1 MTKHHKHNEE
11 MDEIKQELD
20 EVRETAAECANA
32 AEAAEEQQIAQSDK
46 IAEMQAE
53 IDKLKDLY
61 LRSQAEM
68 ENLRRRTQQELEKR
82 SKFAVSSFAQDLL
95 PVNDNL
101 TRAMASIPESERD
114 KQSDLVKNLLIGLE
128 LTQKDLNAALEKNN
142 IKAIDSVGRV
152 FDPNLHKVVQEV
164 EDPSKP
170 AGTIVQEWQ
179 KGYTIGGDRVLREAM
194 VVVTRGGPR
203 AGEKTAEHVDTT
215 V

>member
-1 MTKHHKHNEE
+1 MTHHHKHNETL
-11 MDEIKQELD
+11 DELKEELD
-20 EVRETAAECANA
+20 EVREQTRETADAAQE
-32 AEAAEEQQIAQSDK
+32 AEAAQVEQSDK

-53 IDKLKDLY
+53 IDKMKDLY

-101 TRAMASIPESERD
+101 SRAMASIPESERD
-114 KQSDLVKNLLIGLE
+114 GQSDLVKNLLVGLE
-128 LTQKDLNAALEKNN
+128 LTQKGLNAALEKFN
-142 IKAIDSVGRV
+142 IKPIESVGRV

-164 EDPSKP
+164 EDPTKP

-203 AGEKTAEHVDTT
+203 AGDDKAEHVDTT

>member
-1 MTKHHKHNEE
+1 MTKHHKRDEELNEV
-11 MDEIKQELD
+11 KQELD
-20 EVRETAAECANA
+20 EVRQEAEACAG
-32 AEAAEEQQIAQSDK
+32 AAEETEAVQADK
-46 IAEMQAE
+46 IAELQAE

-101 TRAMASIPESERD
+101 SRAMASIPDSEKE
-114 KQSDLVKNLLIGLE
+114 KQNDLVKNLLVGLE
-128 LTQKDLNAALEKNN
+128 LTQKDLNSALEKNN
-142 IKAIDSVGRV
+142 VTAIESLGRV
-152 FDPNLHKVVQEV
+152 FDPNLHKVVQEID
-164 EDPSKP
+164 DPEKP

-179 KGYTIGGDRVLREAM
+179 KGYMIGGDRVLREAV
-194 VVVTRGGPR
+194 VVVTRGGPQP
-203 AGEKTAEHVDTT
+203 AQEPAEHIDTT

>member
-203 AGEKTAEHVDTT
+203 AGEKTPEHVDTT

>member
-1 MTKHHKHNEE
+1 MTKHHKRDEELNEV
-11 MDEIKQELD
+11 KQELD
-20 EVRETAAECANA
+20 EVRQEAEAC
-32 AEAAEEQQIAQSDK
+32 AEAAEEAENVQAGK
-46 IAEMQAE
+46 ITEMQAE

-101 TRAMASIPESERD
+101 SRAMASIPDSEREN
-114 KQSDLVKNLLIGLE
+114 QNDLVKNLLVGLE

-142 IKAIDSVGRV
+142 VTAIESVGRI
-152 FDPNLHKVVQEV
+152 FDPNLHKVVQEID
-164 EDPSKP
+164 DPNKP

-179 KGYTIGGDRVLREAM
+179 KGYMIGGDRVLREAV
-194 VVVTRGGPR
+194 VVVTRGGPQP
-203 AGEKTAEHVDTT
+203 GQEQAEHIDTT

>member
-1 MTKHHKHNEE
+1 MTHHHKHNETL
-11 MDEIKQELD
+11 DELKEELD
-20 EVRETAAECANA
+20 EVREQARETADAAQE
-32 AEAAEEQQIAQSDK
+32 AEAAQVEQSDK

-53 IDKLKDLY
+53 IDKMKDLY

-101 TRAMASIPESERD
+101 SRAMASIPESERD
-114 KQSDLVKNLLIGLE
+114 GQSDLVKNLLVGLE
-128 LTQKDLNAALEKNN
+128 LTQKGLNAALEKFN
-142 IKAIDSVGRV
+142 IKPIESVGRV

-164 EDPSKP
+164 EDPTKP

-203 AGEKTAEHVDTT
+203 AGDDKAEHVDTT

>member
-1 MTKHHKHNEE
+1 MTKHHKRDEELNEV
-11 MDEIKQELD
+11 KQELD
-20 EVRETAAECANA
+20 EVRQE
-32 AEAAEEQQIAQSDK
+32 AEACAEATEEAENVQAGK
-46 IAEMQAE
+46 ITEMQAE

-95 PVNDNL
+95 SVNDNL
-101 TRAMASIPESERD
+101 SRAMASIPDSEREN
-114 KQSDLVKNLLIGLE
+114 QNDLVKNLLVGLE

-142 IKAIDSVGRV
+142 VTAIESVGRV
-152 FDPNLHKVVQEV
+152 FDPNLHKVVQEID
-164 EDPSKP
+164 DPDKP

-179 KGYTIGGDRVLREAM
+179 KGYMIGGDRVLREAV
-194 VVVTRGGPR
+194 VVVTRGGPQP
-203 AGEKTAEHVDTT
+203 GQEQAEHIDTT

>member
-128 LTQKDLNAALEKNN
+128 LTQKDLNTALEKNN

-203 AGEKTAEHVDTT
+203 AGEKTPEHVDTT

>member
-1 MTKHHKHNEE
+1 MTHHHKHNETL
-11 MDEIKQELD
+11 DELKEELD
-20 EVRETAAECANA
+20 EVREQARETADAAQE
-32 AEAAEEQQIAQSDK
+32 AEAAQVEQSDK

-53 IDKLKDLY
+53 IDKMKDLY

-68 ENLRRRTQQELEKR
+68 ENLRRRTRQELEKR

-101 TRAMASIPESERD
+101 SRAMASIPESERNG
-114 KQSDLVKNLLIGLE
+114 QSDLVKNLLVGLE
-128 LTQKDLNAALEKNN
+128 LTQKGLNAALEKFN
-142 IKAIDSVGRV
+142 IKPIESVGRV

-164 EDPSKP
+164 EDPTKP
-170 AGTIVQEWQ
+170 AGTIIQEWQ

-203 AGEKTAEHVDTT
+203 AGDDKAEHVDTT

>member
-1 MTKHHKHNEE
+1 MTKHHKRDEELNEV
-11 MDEIKQELD
+11 KQELD
-20 EVRETAAECANA
+20 EVRQEAEAC
-32 AEAAEEQQIAQSDK
+32 AEAAEEAENVQAGK
-46 IAEMQAE
+46 ITEMQAE

-101 TRAMASIPESERD
+101 SRAMASIPDSEREN
-114 KQSDLVKNLLIGLE
+114 QNDLVKNLLVGLE

-142 IKAIDSVGRV
+142 VTAIESVGRI
-152 FDPNLHKVVQEV
+152 FDPNLHKVVQEID
-164 EDPSKP
+164 DPDKP

-179 KGYTIGGDRVLREAM
+179 KGYMIGGDRVLREAV
-194 VVVTRGGPR
+194 VVVTRGGPQP
-203 AGEKTAEHVDTT
+203 GQEQAEHIDTT

>member
-1 MTKHHKHNEE
+1 MTKHHKRDEELNEV
-11 MDEIKQELD
+11 KQELD
-20 EVRETAAECANA
+20 EVRQE
-32 AEAAEEQQIAQSDK
+32 AEACAGATEEAEAVQAEK

-101 TRAMASIPESERD
+101 SRAMASIPDSE
-114 KQSDLVKNLLIGLE
+114 KENQNDLVKNLLVGLE
-128 LTQKDLNAALEKNN
+128 LTQKDLNSALEKNN
-142 IKAIDSVGRV
+142 VTAIESLGRV
-152 FDPNLHKVVQEV
+152 FDPNLHKVVQEID
-164 EDPSKP
+164 DPEKP

-179 KGYTIGGDRVLREAM
+179 KGYMIGGDRVLREAV
-194 VVVTRGGPR
+194 VVVTRGGPQSGR
-203 AGEKTAEHVDTT
+203 EPAEHVDTT